1 MKGASRMS
9 LLDIAKGRL
18 SLPVIGAPLF
28 IISVPDLVVAQCTAG
43 IIGAMPSLNAR
54 PAVQFEEWVA
64 EIKERLAAHDARH
77 PDLKAAPLAINL
89 IVHKSNDRLEHDLQV
104 VVKHKVPVVITS
116 LGARP
121 EVNQAVHAYGGHVL
135 HDVINQRFAR
145 SAIDKGADGLVLVA
159 AGAGGHAGS
168 LSPFGFLQETRAWFD
183 GPIALSGA
191 IAHGRSI
198 LAAEAMGADFAYIG
212 SAFIATEEARAHP
225 EQRQMIVDCG
235 AEDIVYTNLITGVL
249 GNYMRP
255 SLIRAGLD
263 PDKLPTSDPSQ
274 MDFGSDRKKRWKDI
288 WGAGQGIGA
297 VKEVLPAAALV
308 ARLTREYHDARMRLS
323 SGCALLNPAWERMSE
338 PA

>member
-1 MKGASRMS
+1 MS
-9 LLDIAKGRL
+9 LLDMAKGRL

-28 IISVPDLVVAQCTAG
+28 IISVPDLVVAQCAAG

-54 PAVQFEEWVA
+54 PAAQFEDWVV

-77 PDLKAAPLAINL
+77 PDRRATPFAINL
-89 IVHKSNDRLEHDLQV
+89 IVHKSNDRLERDLEI

-121 EVNQAVHAYGGHVL
+121 EVNQAVHAYGGYVL
-135 HDVINQRFAR
+135 HDVINQRFAH

-249 GNYMRP
+249 GNYLRP
-255 SLIRAGLD
+255 SLVRAGFD

-288 WGAGQGIGA
+288 WGAGQGIGT

-308 ARLTREYHDARMRLS
+308 ARLRREYHDARTRLS
-323 SGCALLNPAWERMSE
+323 SGCALLNPAWERMAA